1 MATFTVG
8 APVTTADPFV
18 TVDSTT
24 ATPFPKGQH
33 TFQLIVIDDLG
44 VHSDPVTVDIVVRD
58 ATKPTAVLVAP
69 PAVAFGQSF
78 KLDGSKSSAL
88 APGKVVQYV
97 WTMLK

>member
-18 TVDSTT
+18 TVDAT
-24 ATPFPKGQH
+24 AAAPFPKGQH
-33 TFQLIVIDDLG
+33 TFQLVVIDDLG
-44 VHSDPVTVDIVVRD
+44 VHSDPVTVEIVVRD

-69 PAVAFGQSF
+69 TTVPFGQSF
-78 KLDGSKSSAL
+78 KLDGTRSSAL
-88 APGKVVQYV
+88 APGKIVQYV